1 MKIPIQVE
9 LKKSISGVDLNKG
22 ILKSNGS
29 LNANAKSSVLSKS
42 TVKNFEEA
50 KSKYSNDEN
59 INYEVQK

>member
-1 MKIPIQVE
+1 VE

-29 LNANAKSSVLSKS
+29 SNAKSSVLSKS
-42 TVKNFEEA
+42 TVRIFEEA